1 LNFSFTF
8 CCDPDKMVNMKVA
21 PNVLIYLLEMFSI
34 FQRSL
39 AISFDLI
46 FEYVIIVMG

>member
-1 LNFSFTF
+1 
-8 CCDPDKMVNMKVA
+8 
-21 PNVLIYLLEMFSI
+21 MFSI